1 MNPLKGWS
9 IVILADKIMKL
20 RKQAGWSQED
30 LAMKLGVSRQSV
42 SKWESASSIP
52 DLNRI
57 ISLADI
63 FGVSTDYLLKDEVEV
78 VETVGVDKEPG
89 VRMVGL
95 EEATRYVEGKLA
107 AARITARGVFMII
120 CGIMPLMILVALASQ
135 DGFPISSDLAAGI
148 GILVLLVVVAISI
161 GFFIKASQIG
171 QETEFIDDGDFDL
184 EYGVHGVFKDKL
196 GKHSSRYVTLTAL
209 GVALF
214 IICPVPLIIS
224 GVLDSPDFTMLM
236 MVAVLLFMVAV
247 GVFIVV
253 PVGARHSAYKCILQE
268 GEYSANK
275 RSENKRSEKLAAF
288 YWPLV
293 VAIYLGWSF
302 FTMDWDRTWIVW
314 PVAGVGFAAFVG
326 LIGLFDKD

>member
-1 MNPLKGWS
+1 M
-9 IVILADKIMKL
+9 ILADKITTL
-20 RKQAGWSQED
+20 RKKAGWSQED
-30 LAMKLGVSRQSV
+30 LAMKLDVSRQSV

-78 VETVGVDKEPG
+78 VDTIGVDKEPG

-107 AARITARGVFMII
+107 AARINARGVFMII
-120 CGIMPLMILVALASQ
+120 CGVMPLMILLALASRG
-135 DGFPISSDLAAGI
+135 GFPIGSDLSAGI
-148 GILVLLVVVAISI
+148 GILILLVVVAISVA
-161 GFFIKASQIG
+161 FFIKASQIG
-171 QETEFIDDGDFDL
+171 QDTEFIDEGEFDL
-184 EYGVHGVFKDKL
+184 EYGVHGAFKDKL
-196 GKHSSRYVTLTAL
+196 SKHSSRYVTLTAL

-214 IICPVPLIIS
+214 IISPVPLIIA
-224 GVLDSPDFTMLM
+224 GTLDSPEFTLLM
-236 MVAVLLFMVAV
+236 MLAVLLFMVAV
-247 GVFIVV
+247 GVFIVI

-268 GEYSANK
+268 GEYSASK

-302 FTMDWDRTWIVW
+302 FTMDWGRTWIVW
-314 PVAGVGFAAFVG
+314 PIAGVGFAAFVG
-326 LIGLFDKD
+326 LIGLFEKE

>member
-30 LAMKLGVSRQSV
+30 LALKMEVSRQSV

-78 VETVGVDKEPG
+78 IETVGVDKEPG

-95 EEATRYVEGKLA
+95 EEATRYVENKLV

-120 CGIMPLMILVALASQ
+120 CGVMPLMILLALASR
-135 DGFPISSDLAAGI
+135 DGFPISSDLSAGI
-148 GILVLLVVVAISI
+148 GVLILLVVVAISV
-161 GFFIKASQIG
+161 GLFIKASQIG
-171 QETEFIDDGDFDL
+171 QEGEFIDEGDFDL
-184 EYGVHGVFKDKL
+184 EYGVHGVFRDKL
-196 GKHSSRYVTLTAL
+196 SKHSSRYVTQMAL

-214 IICPVPLIIS
+214 IICPVPLIIA
-224 GVLDSPDFTMLM
+224 GVLESPEFTLLM
-236 MVAVLLFMVAV
+236 MMALLLFMVAV
-247 GVFIVV
+247 GVSIVI
-253 PVGARHSAYKCILQE
+253 PVGARQSAYKCILQE

-275 RSENKRSEKLAAF
+275 RSETRRHEKLGAF

-302 FTMDWDRTWIVW
+302 FTMDWGRTWIVW
-314 PVAGVGFAAFVG
+314 PIAGVGFAAFVG
-326 LIGLFDKD
+326 LIGLFEKD

>member
-1 MNPLKGWS
+1 MNPLKGRS
-9 IVILADKIMKL
+9 LVILADKIMKL

-30 LAMKLGVSRQSV
+30 LAMKLDVSRQSV

-78 VETVGVDKEPG
+78 VETLGVDKEPG

-95 EEATRYVEGKLA
+95 EEATRYVEDKLT

-120 CGIMPLMILVALASQ
+120 CGVMPLMILLAMASQ

-148 GILVLLVVVAISI
+148 GILILLVVVAISV
-161 GFFIKASQIG
+161 GFFIKSSQIC
-171 QETEFIDDGDFDL
+171 QNTEFIDDGEFDL
-184 EYGVHGVFKDKL
+184 EYGVHGVFKEKL
-196 GKHSSRYVTLTAL
+196 SKHSSRYVTLTAL

-214 IICPVPLIIS
+214 ILCPVPLIIS
-224 GVLDSPDFTMLM
+224 GVLDSPDFTLLM

-253 PVGARHSAYKCILQE
+253 PVGARQSAYKCILQE

-275 RSENKRSEKLAAF
+275 RSENKRSEKLGAF

-293 VAIYLGWSF
+293 VAIYLAWSF
-302 FTMDWDRTWIVW
+302 ITMDWGRTWIVW
-314 PVAGVGFAAFVG
+314 PIAGVGFAAFVG
-326 LIGLFDKD
+326 LIGLFEKE